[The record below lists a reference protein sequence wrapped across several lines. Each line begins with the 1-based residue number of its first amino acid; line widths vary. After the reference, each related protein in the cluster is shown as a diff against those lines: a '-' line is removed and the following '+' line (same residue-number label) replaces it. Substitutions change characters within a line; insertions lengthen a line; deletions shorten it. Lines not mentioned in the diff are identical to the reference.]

1 MNPVRPILVA
11 PVLVAVLVAVLNAV
25 LVAMLTAAPPAAAQ
39 NSRKNGGKFLGK
51 FGAWEAHRARAGGET
66 VCYAASVPE
75 RTNRKVA
82 GRREVA
88 LMVAR
93 WPKAK
98 IAGQVKLAAGYAL
111 KKDSTVTF
119 RFVGRTYKLW
129 TKGRN
134 AWADGRKMD
143 RAIVLAMEAGRKLTV
158 ESQPAKGKS
167 VTDTFSLSGFNDAW
181 DAARKACGK

>member
-1 MNPVRPILVA
+1 MTPVRLILI
-11 PVLVAVLVAVLNAV
+11 
-25 LVAMLTAAPPAAAQ
+25 AAALAAALPAAAQ
-39 NSRKNGGKFLGK
+39 NAGRKGEKYLGK

-66 VCYAASVPE
+66 VCYIAAVPE

-88 LMVAR
+88 LMVSR

-98 IAGQVKLAAGYAL
+98 IDAQVKLAAGYTL

-119 RFVGRTYKLW
+119 RFVGRSYKLW

-143 RAIVLAMEAGRKLTV
+143 KAIVLAMEAGRKLTV
-158 ESQPAKGKS
+158 ESQPGKGKS
-167 VTDTFSLSGFNDAW
+167 VTDTFSLTGFNDAW